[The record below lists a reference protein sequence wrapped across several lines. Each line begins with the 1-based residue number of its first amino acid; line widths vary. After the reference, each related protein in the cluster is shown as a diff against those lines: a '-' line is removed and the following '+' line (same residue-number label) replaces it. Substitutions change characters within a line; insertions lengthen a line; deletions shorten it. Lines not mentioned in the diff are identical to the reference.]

1 MLLII
6 LETAIRDG
14 KVVQDF
20 DAESHRAGDTHSQ
33 MVKGSPA
40 LCDSASK
47 DCINLPSPI
56 AVSRII
62 RSKQE
67 EVLGRRL
74 KDKGRHYVE
83 DDWQWL
89 KHHFSCLSL
98 EELWFC

>member
-1 MLLII
+1 MI

-40 LCDSASK
+40 LCDYGSK

-62 RSKQE
+62 QE
-67 EVLGRRL
+67 VHYTFLQMERIGYSL
-74 KDKGRHYVE
+74 K
-83 DDWQWL
+83 
-89 KHHFSCLSL
+89 
-98 EELWFC
+98 